1 MAKYNEWE
9 RGMNE
14 MYESDSGEIS
24 IALAGDCIATRP
36 LSVYREERFLGV
48 REILRRADA
57 RFGNLETNIHRYLEG
72 NHAQRPG
79 GGTYLT
85 TEPPIIEDLKWLG
98 FNLLACGSSHA
109 DDYGWEGV
117 LNTMRCLDEAGVS
130 HAGSGRHLAE
140 ARSPGYLD
148 TPRGRVGLVA
158 ATAQFNVGYRAGE
171 QRRDTPGHPGVNGI
185 RHRVSYVVD
194 QETLNQVRE
203 IGRKIGLD
211 AEEVRRRYQGDP
223 GSGERP
229 DAYNLLGHTFVLG
242 SEFAVRTLGNASD
255 IEENVRQVRLA
266 RAMADRVIVSLHCHE
281 QGGST
286 LFTAERR
293 SDVEDLADFAV
304 DFAHRCIDAGADAFV
319 AHGPQ
324 VALGVEIYKGR
335 PIFYGLGIFIFQLE
349 TLRYLPA
356 EAYERYGL
364 GGDATPLEFI
374 DARYAGD
381 TRGHPADPLQWHQMF
396 AVCDFAGDA
405 LREARLY
412 PLELGYGRPRSQ
424 RGRPLMA
431 TNEAGEKIIQR
442 VAELSAR
449 KYGTEIVYRD
459 NVGVIRP

>member
-1 MAKYNEWE
+1 
-9 RGMNE
+9 
-14 MYESDSGEIS
+14 MYEADAGEIS
-24 IALAGDCIATRP
+24 IALAGDCILTRP
-36 LSVYREERFLGV
+36 LSVFREERFLGV

-57 RFGNLETNIHRYLEG
+57 RFGNFETNVHRYLEG
-72 NHAQRPG
+72 NQAQRQG

-85 TEPPIIEDLKWLG
+85 TEPPMLEDLKWMG
-98 FNLLACGSSHA
+98 FNIVACGSSHA

-117 LNTMRCLDEAGVS
+117 LNTMRCLDEAGLP

-140 ARSPGYLD
+140 ARSPAYLD

-158 ATAQFNVGYRAGE
+158 ATAQFNPGYRAGE

-194 QETLNQVRE
+194 QATLNEVRE
-203 IGRKIGLD
+203 IGRKIGLEV
-211 AEEVRRRYQGDP
+211 EEERRRYQGDP
-223 GSGERP
+223 GGGDRP
-229 DAYNLLGHTFVLG
+229 DAYSLLGHTFVLG
-242 SEFAVRTLGNASD
+242 PEFAVRTTGNASD

-281 QGGST
+281 QGGPT
-286 LFTAERR
+286 LFTAKRR

-349 TLRYLPA
+349 TLRFLPA

-364 GGDATPLEFI
+364 GADATPLEFI

-381 TRGHPADPLQWHQMF
+381 TRGHPADPHQWHQMF

-431 TNEAGEKIIQR
+431 TAEAGEKIIQR
-442 VAELSAR
+442 VAALSVR
-449 KYGTEIVYRD
+449 KYGTEVVYRD